1 MEYNKIYKPKKFERF
16 TIVPNAIFR
25 HNGISAAATGLYCWL
40 FSHDSKTEMTVQF
53 ICGHFKEGKD
63 AINKRIKELIECG
76 FLVRVEVRKGGKFAG
91 YNYHLN
97 DTVAE
102 KPRRKNRGG
111 KTATVNPQQSNTNN
125 IYNIHNIYN
134 KEILNKEIPTKSKK
148 RQYSEKTTK
157 AFSHFAEL
165 FPLKYRPKT
174 DAQKNKWLDCLDKI
188 ERLDGYNL
196 REVYKVSKELRNDE
210 FWQNN
215 FLSILKLRNTDK
227 NGIKYIDRFMVQ
239 HKAKQKPVG
248 YQKIKGLKEF
258 FVYRN
263 PANGQKEIGAKTKNG
278 DIHEFQIRGLMMT
291 NEFQELKQFVLN
303 GL

>member
-1 MEYNKIYKPKKFERF
+1 MENKNYY
-16 TIVPNAIFR
+16 AIIPAPVRYCKNLKANEKLMYGELTALSNDKGFCFAS
-25 HNGISAAATGLYCWL
+25 NEYFSNLY
-40 FSHDSKTEMTVQF
+40 DVSKTSISKWISNLEKNGF
-53 ICGHFKEGKD
+53 IKIKMIYEPGTKQIKQRRIYIAPLLKKTSIPIEENFNTPIEEKLKD
-63 AINKRIKELIECG
+63 IYIL
-76 FLVRVEVRKGGKFAG
+76 
-91 YNYHLN
+91 
-97 DTVAE
+97 
-102 KPRRKNRGG
+102 
-111 KTATVNPQQSNTNN
+111 TNN
-125 IYNIHNIYN
+125 NNINN
-134 KEILNKEIPTKSKK
+134 NNSTKSKK

-157 AFSHFAEL
+157 AFSHFAGL

-174 DAQKNKWLDCLDKI
+174 EAQKNKWLDCLDKI

-196 REVYKVSKELRNDE
+196 RDVYNVSKELRNDE

-263 PANGQKEIGAKTKNG
+263 PASGQKEIGAKTKNG

-291 NEFQELKQFVLN
+291 NEFHELKQYVLN
-303 GL
+303 VK

>member
-1 MEYNKIYKPKKFERF
+1 M
-16 TIVPNAIFR
+16 A
-25 HNGISAAATGLYCWL
+25 L
-40 FSHDSKTEMTVQF
+40 
-53 ICGHFKEGKD
+53 
-63 AINKRIKELIECG
+63 
-76 FLVRVEVRKGGKFAG
+76 
-91 YNYHLN
+91 
-97 DTVAE
+97 
-102 KPRRKNRGG
+102 
-111 KTATVNPQQSNTNN
+111 
-125 IYNIHNIYN
+125 
-134 KEILNKEIPTKSKK
+134 
-148 RQYSEKTTK
+148 
-157 AFSHFAEL
+157 SHFAAL

-196 REVYKVSKELRNDE
+196 REVYNVAKELRNDE

-248 YQKIKGLKEF
+248 FTKIKGLKEF

-263 PANGQKEIGAKTKNG
+263 PSNGQKEIGAKTKNG

-303 GL
+303 G

>member
-1 MEYNKIYKPKKFERF
+1 MENKNYY
-16 TIVPNAIFR
+16 AIIPAPVRYCKNLKANEKLMYGELTALSNDKGFCFAS
-25 HNGISAAATGLYCWL
+25 NEYFSNLY
-40 FSHDSKTEMTVQF
+40 DVSKTSISKWISNLEKNGF
-53 ICGHFKEGKD
+53 IKIKMIYEPGTKQIKQRRIYIAPLLKKTSIPIEENFNTPIEEKLKD
-63 AINKRIKELIECG
+63 IYIL
-76 FLVRVEVRKGGKFAG
+76 
-91 YNYHLN
+91 
-97 DTVAE
+97 
-102 KPRRKNRGG
+102 
-111 KTATVNPQQSNTNN
+111 TNN
-125 IYNIHNIYN
+125 NNINN
-134 KEILNKEIPTKSKK
+134 NNSTKSKK

-157 AFSHFAEL
+157 AFSHFAGL

-174 DAQKNKWLDCLDKI
+174 EAQKNKWLDCLDKI

-196 REVYKVSKELRNDE
+196 RDVYNVSKELRNDE

-263 PANGQKEIGAKTKNG
+263 PASGQKEIGAKTKNG

-291 NEFQELKQFVLN
+291 NEFQELKQYVLN
-303 GL
+303 VK

>member
-1 MEYNKIYKPKKFERF
+1 MENKNYF
-16 TIVPNAIFR
+16 AIIPAPVRYCKDLKANEKLMYGELTALSNDKGFCFAS
-25 HNGISAAATGLYCWL
+25 NEYFSNLYEV
-40 FSHDSKTEMTVQF
+40 SKTSISKWISNLEKNGF
-53 ICGHFKEGKD
+53 IKIKMIYEPGTKQIKQRRIYIAPLLKKSSIPIEEKLNTPIEEKLKD
-63 AINKRIKELIECG
+63 IYIL
-76 FLVRVEVRKGGKFAG
+76 
-91 YNYHLN
+91 
-97 DTVAE
+97 
-102 KPRRKNRGG
+102 
-111 KTATVNPQQSNTNN
+111 TNN
-125 IYNIHNIYN
+125 NNININ
-134 KEILNKEIPTKSKK
+134 NSTKSKK

-157 AFSHFAEL
+157 AFSHFAAL

-248 YQKIKGLKEF
+248 FTKIKGLKEF

-263 PANGQKEIGAKTKNG
+263 PASGQKEIGAKTKNG

-303 GL
+303 GN

>member
-1 MEYNKIYKPKKFERF
+1 MENKNYY
-16 TIVPNAIFR
+16 AIIPAPVRYCKDLKANEKLMYGELTALSNDKGFCFAS
-25 HNGISAAATGLYCWL
+25 NEYFSNLY
-40 FSHDSKTEMTVQF
+40 DVSKTSISKWISNLEKNKF
-53 ICGHFKEGKD
+53 IKIKMIYEPGTKQIKQRRIYIAPLLKKSSIPIEEKLNTPIEEKLKD
-63 AINKRIKELIECG
+63 IYIL
-76 FLVRVEVRKGGKFAG
+76 
-91 YNYHLN
+91 
-97 DTVAE
+97 
-102 KPRRKNRGG
+102 
-111 KTATVNPQQSNTNN
+111 TNN
-125 IYNIHNIYN
+125 NNINN
-134 KEILNKEIPTKSKK
+134 NNSTKSKK

-303 GL
+303 G

>member
-1 MEYNKIYKPKKFERF
+1 MENKNYY
-16 TIVPNAIFR
+16 AIIPAPVRYCKDLKANEKLMYGELTALSNDKGFCFAS
-25 HNGISAAATGLYCWL
+25 NEYFSNLY
-40 FSHDSKTEMTVQF
+40 DVSKTSISKWISNLEKNAF
-53 ICGHFKEGKD
+53 IKIKMIYEPGTKQIKQRRIYIAPLLKKTSIPIEEKLNTPIEEKLKD
-63 AINKRIKELIECG
+63 IYIL
-76 FLVRVEVRKGGKFAG
+76 
-91 YNYHLN
+91 
-97 DTVAE
+97 
-102 KPRRKNRGG
+102 
-111 KTATVNPQQSNTNN
+111 TNN
-125 IYNIHNIYN
+125 NNINN
-134 KEILNKEIPTKSKK
+134 NNSTKSKK
-148 RQYSEKTTK
+148 RQYSEKTTT
-157 AFSHFAEL
+157 AFSHFANL

>member
-1 MEYNKIYKPKKFERF
+1 MENKNYF
-16 TIVPNAIFR
+16 AIIPAPVRYCKDLKANEKLMYGELTALSNDKGFCFAS
-25 HNGISAAATGLYCWL
+25 NEYFSNLY
-40 FSHDSKTEMTVQF
+40 DVSKTSISKWISNLEKNGF
-53 ICGHFKEGKD
+53 IKIKMIYEPGTKQIKQRRIYIAPLLKKTSIPIEEKLNTPIEEKLKD
-63 AINKRIKELIECG
+63 IYIL
-76 FLVRVEVRKGGKFAG
+76 
-91 YNYHLN
+91 
-97 DTVAE
+97 
-102 KPRRKNRGG
+102 
-111 KTATVNPQQSNTNN
+111 TNN
-125 IYNIHNIYN
+125 NNINN
-134 KEILNKEIPTKSKK
+134 NNSTKSKK

-196 REVYKVSKELRNDE
+196 REVYNISKELRNDE

>member
-1 MEYNKIYKPKKFERF
+1 MENKNYY
-16 TIVPNAIFR
+16 AIIPAPVRYCKDLKANEKLMYGELTALSNDKGFCFAS
-25 HNGISAAATGLYCWL
+25 NEYFSNLY
-40 FSHDSKTEMTVQF
+40 DVSKTSISKWISNLEKNGF
-53 ICGHFKEGKD
+53 IKIKMIYERGTKQIKQRRIYIAPLLKKSSIPIEEKLNTPIEEKLKD
-63 AINKRIKELIECG
+63 IYIL
-76 FLVRVEVRKGGKFAG
+76 
-91 YNYHLN
+91 
-97 DTVAE
+97 
-102 KPRRKNRGG
+102 
-111 KTATVNPQQSNTNN
+111 TNN
-125 IYNIHNIYN
+125 NNINN
-134 KEILNKEIPTKSKK
+134 NNSTKSKK

-157 AFSHFAEL
+157 AFSHFAAL

-196 REVYKVSKELRNDE
+196 REVYNVSKELRNDE

-248 YQKIKGLKEF
+248 FTKIKGLKEF

-303 GL
+303 G

>member
-1 MEYNKIYKPKKFERF
+1 MENKNYY
-16 TIVPNAIFR
+16 AIIPAPVRYCKDLKANEKLMYSELTALSNDKGFCFAS
-25 HNGISAAATGLYCWL
+25 NEYFSNLY
-40 FSHDSKTEMTVQF
+40 DVSKTSISKWISNLEKNAF
-53 ICGHFKEGKD
+53 IKIKMIYEPGTKQIKQRRIYIAPLLKKTSIPIEENFNTPIEEKLKD
-63 AINKRIKELIECG
+63 IYIL
-76 FLVRVEVRKGGKFAG
+76 
-91 YNYHLN
+91 
-97 DTVAE
+97 
-102 KPRRKNRGG
+102 
-111 KTATVNPQQSNTNN
+111 TNN
-125 IYNIHNIYN
+125 NNINN
-134 KEILNKEIPTKSKK
+134 NNSTKSKK

-157 AFSHFAEL
+157 AFSHFAGL

-174 DAQKNKWLDCLDKI
+174 EAQKNKWLDCLDKI

-196 REVYKVSKELRNDE
+196 REVYNVSKELRNDE

-248 YQKIKGLKEF
+248 YQKIKGLNEF

-263 PANGQKEIGAKTKNG
+263 PASGQKEIGAKTKNG

-303 GL
+303 VK

>member
-1 MEYNKIYKPKKFERF
+1 MENKNYF
-16 TIVPNAIFR
+16 AIIPAPVRYCKDLKANEKLMYGELTALSNDKGFCFAS
-25 HNGISAAATGLYCWL
+25 NEYFSNLY
-40 FSHDSKTEMTVQF
+40 DVSKTSISKWISNLEKNGF
-53 ICGHFKEGKD
+53 IKIKMIYEPGTKQIKQRRIYIAPLLNKTSIPIEEKLNTPIEEKLKD
-63 AINKRIKELIECG
+63 IYIL
-76 FLVRVEVRKGGKFAG
+76 
-91 YNYHLN
+91 
-97 DTVAE
+97 
-102 KPRRKNRGG
+102 
-111 KTATVNPQQSNTNN
+111 TNN
-125 IYNIHNIYN
+125 NNINN
-134 KEILNKEIPTKSKK
+134 NNSTKSKK

-196 REVYKVSKELRNDE
+196 REVYNVSKELRNDE

>member
-1 MEYNKIYKPKKFERF
+1 MENKNYF
-16 TIVPNAIFR
+16 AIIPAPVRYCKYLKANEKLMYGELTALSNDKGFCFAS
-25 HNGISAAATGLYCWL
+25 NEYFSNLY
-40 FSHDSKTEMTVQF
+40 DVSKTSISKWISNLEKNGF
-53 ICGHFKEGKD
+53 IKIKMIYERGTKQIKQRRIYIAPLLKKTSIPIEENFNTPIEEKLKD
-63 AINKRIKELIECG
+63 IYIL
-76 FLVRVEVRKGGKFAG
+76 
-91 YNYHLN
+91 
-97 DTVAE
+97 
-102 KPRRKNRGG
+102 
-111 KTATVNPQQSNTNN
+111 TNN
-125 IYNIHNIYN
+125 NNINN
-134 KEILNKEIPTKSKK
+134 NNSTKSKK

-157 AFSHFAEL
+157 AFSHFASL

-174 DAQKNKWLDCLDKI
+174 EAQKNKWLDCLDKI

-196 REVYKVSKELRNDE
+196 RDVYNVSKELRNDE

-248 YQKIKGLKEF
+248 FTKIKNLIEF

-263 PANGQKEIGAKTKNG
+263 PASGQKEIGAKTKNG

-291 NEFQELKQFVLN
+291 NEFQELKQYVLN
-303 GL
+303 VK